1 MGYIDSASTTTIK
14 IQLTE
19 DARSRML
26 TASNF
31 MGLFDKFGISDS
43 DIDYRNTQKHADTT
57 TTSNNSAQ
65 LGFIPDVTGNDTTFR
80 NAVSNGYRQ
89 KDIVHATPQSSNV
102 LASPKKYVALGF
114 LNKDNQVQYYRD
126 SVEIDV
132 YLHDYFVLCKL
143 LTSRY
148 IDDHKNVLSTNSS
161 GITALFTTYFKDT
174 LDVENTTDYLK
185 LLNTLSEYGITQYM
199 NFWDSI
205 KVYDGTTLRT
215 SAVKLVADKDYS
227 YYNALALAGGAFMG
241 RGEHTGIDFAGTNLK
256 GVKIASP
263 FSMVFSPGINDNS
276 SRYLKGCGGAAI
288 GFGAYDIGYLNAGGL
303 SAWDNNTN
311 PYPMF
316 TMNSTLNGWAT
327 QNYNIKSLFIG
338 FVTTIDMESTVPLN
352 KDGFGDEGYDSIT
365 NTIPSARLVLNVATS
380 DLSPT
385 YYPIKL
391 ERLTNQ
397 VGEYVN
403 ISGKNQKGI
412 NITDT
417 THPTD
422 TFGLLVGSLE
432 YSSSWNR
439 AEQGLKSSAPYFNLY
454 PSKDNSNVAV
464 AARVKAEQQ
473 PYYTL
478 GTRMMKMA
486 DTVFVGVG
494 GQNNNYWLTDTYSGG
509 FKSGV
514 SGSSISSYNIS
525 IPVTWS
531 IYSQEDAN
539 AAPCKVTVRFK
550 FNKDAVTESISYNN
564 VDAQNYYRT
573 YDNAT
578 LKWYGEAG
586 VDLSSY
592 SDDPRGHGYTTGTTY
607 AWQTEGGKALYR
619 KLISGQLIQI

>member
-1 MGYIDSASTTTIK
+1 
-14 IQLTE
+14 
-19 DARSRML
+19 
-26 TASNF
+26 
-31 MGLFDKFGISDS
+31 
-43 DIDYRNTQKHADTT
+43 
-57 TTSNNSAQ
+57 
-65 LGFIPDVTGNDTTFR
+65 
-80 NAVSNGYRQ
+80 
-89 KDIVHATPQSSNV
+89 
-102 LASPKKYVALGF
+102 
-114 LNKDNQVQYYRD
+114 
-126 SVEIDV
+126 
-132 YLHDYFVLCKL
+132 
-143 LTSRY
+143 
-148 IDDHKNVLSTNSS
+148 
-161 GITALFTTYFKDT
+161 
-174 LDVENTTDYLK
+174 
-185 LLNTLSEYGITQYM
+185 M

-205 KVYDGTTLRT
+205 KVYDGTTLKT
-215 SAVKLVADKDYS
+215 STIKLVADKDYS
-227 YYNALALAGGAFMG
+227 YYNALALAGGAYMG

-256 GVKIASP
+256 GIKMASP
-263 FSMVFSPGINDNS
+263 FSMVFSPGLNDNS
-276 SRYLKGCGGAAI
+276 SRYIKGAGTAGI

-303 SAWDNNTN
+303 SAWDTNLN

-327 QNYNIKSLFIG
+327 QTYNIKSLFIG
-338 FVTTIDMESTVPLN
+338 FVTTIDMESSVSLN
-352 KDGFGDEGYDSIT
+352 DDGFGNEGYESIST
-365 NTIPSARLVLNVATS
+365 TIPSARLVLNVATS

-391 ERLTNQ
+391 ERLTTQ

-412 NITDT
+412 NITET

-422 TFGLLVGSLE
+422 TFGLLAGSLE

-439 AEQGLKSSAPYFNLY
+439 AEQGLKSSSPYFNLY
-454 PSKDNSNVAV
+454 PSKDNSNQSI
-464 AARVKAEQQ
+464 AARVKSEQQ

-486 DTVFVGVG
+486 DNIFVGVG
-494 GQNNNYWLTDTYSGG
+494 GQNNNYWLTDTWSGG
-509 FKSGV
+509 FKSGL
-514 SGSSISSYNIS
+514 SGASVSSYNIS

-531 IYSQEDAN
+531 IYSQEDPQ

-586 VDLSSY
+586 TDLSSY